1 MSFEVHDVEGG
12 WIAVRSGGE
21 LSLDCV
27 LLPEKDA
34 ESKQE
39 GVNAGYHKSTSHVPA
54 EKRKQNNDTIE
65 EEADLVE

>member
-34 ESKQE
+34 ESKQ
-39 GVNAGYHKSTSHVPA
+39 GGG
-54 EKRKQNNDTIE
+54 
-65 EEADLVE
+65 